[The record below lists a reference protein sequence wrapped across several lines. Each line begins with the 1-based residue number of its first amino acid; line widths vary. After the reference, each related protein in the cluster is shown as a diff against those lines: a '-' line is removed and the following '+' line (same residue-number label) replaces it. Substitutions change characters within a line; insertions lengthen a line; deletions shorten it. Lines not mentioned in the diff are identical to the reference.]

1 MEEVIDKG
9 HVAVTWGEPVVWGLS
24 DGYADECDDG
34 LRERE
39 RGEWS
44 VGFASRPC
52 SWMYSSVPFYPLFSR
67 RIFVSDGGAPESA
80 LELWPSLKTLRGR
93 RTNHQMALVP
103 WPRTLRRVPTSPPRR
118 LDERA

>member
-1 MEEVIDKG
+1 MTGIDPTIAFFSWMEEVIDKG

-52 SWMYSSVPFYPLFSR
+52 SWMYSSVPFFDFVFLPPCHFIDCFRDGFS
-67 RIFVSDGGAPESA
+67 
-80 LELWPSLKTLRGR
+80 
-93 RTNHQMALVP
+93 
-103 WPRTLRRVPTSPPRR
+103 
-118 LDERA
+118 